1 MSQSVISP
9 CTHFS
14 FDISSFVSLSNF
26 LPQIQFD
33 NPTGSNSK
41 QKTHGEDKKIG
52 MSKFNFRGNE
62 LFIGNLALF
71 IRNSI
76 LFIGN
81 LAFFIGN
88 KKAVSTL
95 F

>member
-1 MSQSVISP
+1 MRSLLMFVCHQSVISP

-26 LPQIQFD
+26 LPQIRFD

-41 QKTHGEDKKIG
+41 QKTPGENKKTG

-71 IRNSI
+71 I
-76 LFIGN
+76 
-81 LAFFIGN
+81 GN
-88 KKAVSTL
+88 KKAVSTS